1 MGVLFFLMLKLI
13 NKVMGLLDQANNNKI
28 ISKIDEVKVDLSKEE
43 LEILLGTLKNSH
55 FKGEIVETI
64 YNLVWKLQNSYLSFP
79 TTKPQNNK

>member
-79 TTKPQNNK
+79 TTKPQDNK

>member
-1 MGVLFFLMLKLI
+1 LGVLFFLMLKLI

-79 TTKPQNNK
+79 TTKPQDNK